1 MLVVTADM
9 MREMDRRAMAEGGM
23 PGIALM
29 ENAGAAAATAAVR
42 MLGPKARASIHVVCG
57 PGNNGGDG
65 FCAARRLAVAGHN
78 VTVELT
84 AEPERLRGDALIQYR
99 SLAASSARIAR
110 PPRTPDLVLDCV
122 LGTGAAGAP
131 RGAAAEAIE
140 AMAAWG
146 APILAVDLPSGLDAT
161 SGFAPGPVV
170 RASRTITFGAIKLG
184 MLLGCGPDLC
194 GDVAVDP
201 IGCDWTAYGAGSPYS
216 LVGIEVAAACWRPRR
231 RTAHKGSYGHV
242 LVLGGS
248 ARMLGAPILAGHAAL
263 RSGAG
268 LVTVGTPAAGAAS
281 VIGACPALMAAP
293 LPDADGSLDE
303 RAAEAIDGRHT
314 VVALGPGL
322 GRSEAALRLVRAVSG
337 VAGAPLVLDADGLY
351 ALSRMPQAKPARPC
365 VMTPHHGEA
374 ARLLGSTAEAVAA
387 DPLTAVRAVAERFG
401 VVALLKGSPTLVC
414 DGRVSV
420 GDAPVAI
427 VNTGTPALATAGTG
441 DVLTGI
447 VASLLARGCDP
458 WDAARAAAWAH
469 GMAGRRAAKRL
480 GSEAVTA
487 VDVIDQLAGT
497 LARLERMEA

>member
-1 MLVVTADM
+1 MLVVTADT
-9 MREMDRRAMAEGGM
+9 MREMDRRSMAEGGM

-29 ENAGAAAATAAVR
+29 ENAGAAAAEAATR
-42 MLGPKARASIHVVCG
+42 MLGRKSGALVHVICG

-78 VTVELT
+78 VTLELT
-84 AEPERLRGDALIQYR
+84 ADPDRLRGDALIQYR
-99 SLAASSARIAR
+99 ALAASTARIAR
-110 PPRTPDLVLDCV
+110 PTRTPDLVLDCV
-122 LGTGAAGAP
+122 LGTGATGAP
-131 RGAAAEAIE
+131 HGAAAEAIE

-161 SGFAPGPVV
+161 SGSAPGPAV
-170 RASRTITFGAIKLG
+170 RASRTVTFGAMKLG

-194 GDVAVDP
+194 GAVDVNP
-201 IGCDWTAYGAGSPYS
+201 IGCDWAGYGAGSPYS
-216 LVGIEVAAACWRPRR
+216 LVDQEVAARCWPPRS
-231 RTAHKGSYGHV
+231 RTAHKGSFGHV
-242 LVLGGS
+242 IVLGGS
-248 ARMLGAPILAGHAAL
+248 AGMLGAPILAGHAAL

-303 RAAEAIDGRHT
+303 HAAEAIDDRHSAI
-314 VVALGPGL
+314 ALGPGL
-322 GRSEAALRLVRAVSG
+322 GRSEAAERLVRV
-337 VAGAPLVLDADGLY
+337 VVTTAGAPLVLDADGLY
-351 ALSRMPQAKPARPC
+351 ALGRSPQPRPARPC
-365 VMTPHHGEA
+365 AMTPHHGEA
-374 ARLLGSTAEAVAA
+374 ARLLGATAEAVAA
-387 DPLTAVRAVAERFG
+387 DPLTAVRAVATLYR
-401 VVALLKGSPTLVC
+401 VVALLKGGPTLVC
-414 DGRVSV
+414 DGRATD
-420 GDAPVAI
+420 GEAPVAI

-469 GMAGRRAAKRL
+469 GTAGRRAAKRL
-480 GSEAVTA
+480 GSEGVTA
-487 VDVIDQLAGT
+487 PDVIDRLTET

>member
-1 MLVVTADM
+1 
-9 MREMDRRAMAEGGM
+9 
-23 PGIALM
+23 
-29 ENAGAAAATAAVR
+29 
-42 MLGPKARASIHVVCG
+42 
-57 PGNNGGDG
+57 
-65 FCAARRLAVAGHN
+65 
-78 VTVELT
+78 
-84 AEPERLRGDALIQYR
+84 
-99 SLAASSARIAR
+99 
-110 PPRTPDLVLDCV
+110 
-122 LGTGAAGAP
+122 
-131 RGAAAEAIE
+131 
-140 AMAAWG
+140 
-146 APILAVDLPSGLDAT
+146 
-161 SGFAPGPVV
+161 
-170 RASRTITFGAIKLG
+170 
-184 MLLGCGPDLC
+184 
-194 GDVAVDP
+194 
-201 IGCDWTAYGAGSPYS
+201 
-216 LVGIEVAAACWRPRR
+216 
-231 RTAHKGSYGHV
+231 
-242 LVLGGS
+242 
-248 ARMLGAPILAGHAAL
+248 MLGAPILAGHAAL

-281 VIGACPALMAAP
+281 VIGACPALMTAP

-387 DPLTAVRAVAERFG
+387 DPLTAVRAIAERFG

-487 VDVIDQLAGT
+487 VDVIGQLAGT